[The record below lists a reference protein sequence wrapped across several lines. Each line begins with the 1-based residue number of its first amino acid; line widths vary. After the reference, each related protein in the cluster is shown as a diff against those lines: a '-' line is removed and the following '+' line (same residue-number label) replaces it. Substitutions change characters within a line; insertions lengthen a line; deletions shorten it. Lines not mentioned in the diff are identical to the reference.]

1 MTNRIEDERSLHQR
15 LPIAP
20 DYFSLAPQ
28 ETGSPLAPIQELEGE
43 VKSASTTV
51 KLTLHLQSGAFGTI
65 WWDDFV
71 GAEVIDTPNGR
82 VLLDAREMTRLMLR
96 CELIGLAN
104 IPSSTFR
111 RIVHF
116 VAQENPFDSAQE
128 WLSQLPKWDG
138 TRRVER
144 FLPDYLGTAS
154 TPYEGAV
161 SRYVWTGLVGRLED
175 PGCKADM
182 MPVLVGPQGAKKSTA
197 LKLIAPEDAYCADVC
212 LTDRPRDLAQTIF
225 GRSVLVWEELQ
236 GVKGKCDFD
245 RVKTFLTREYLE
257 IRSQDKRIGTDR
269 YPSRYL
275 VFGTSNTKGFLRDPT
290 GHRRFLPFDVH
301 WIDLAKVARDKLQLW
316 AEALHI
322 VRDRMASGEPIV
334 DFEDAERLA
343 RREHENYLRQ
353 ARWIDDPELDQWLE
367 RQTGPFSTAQALDA
381 IGLGSR
387 ATQADRI
394 EMAAS
399 LRQLGYF
406 ERRTRVTGLEHN
418 RKRWHKPRPARPGSN
433 AIAPAVR

>member
-1 MTNRIEDERSLHQR
+1 M
-15 LPIAP
+15 
-20 DYFSLAPQ
+20 
-28 ETGSPLAPIQELEGE
+28 APIQELEGE